1 MLRVDQCG
9 RAFDVF
15 VSLRFV
21 CTCLCVF
28 VSSSLG
34 SQALQHHSL
43 FDRLGRIDP
52 VMELNFC
59 NKAPQR
65 RVLYKVSRRRPNSD
79 LATMCPV
86 CPEVLAELHVMTLDK
101 VFKSE
106 DAGKAQTFRKTSQ
119 LTQSRQS
126 TAQAMYIPAAGQYN
140 YEYLPPDRRAGVP
153 QTQAKQSTMRRLIH
167 RLSLRALD
175 RRVRLGGFLGW
186 PKAPNSP
193 SVIPCFYGV
202 TSSGSVLR
210 ALRQHRIQSLAAPG
224 LHSSTVLLL
233 LLHGRAPGRTEVT
246 ATITAVGPG
255 DCLSEYCLWV
265 EGWKHRGLLA
275 KPWRP

>member
-1 MLRVDQCG
+1 MRVDQCG

-119 LTQSRQS
+119 LTHKADKAPLRPCTFLLRGNTTTSTFHQIVGRGSPKPKQSRARCGAS
-126 TAQAMYIPAAGQYN
+126 YIA
-140 YEYLPPDRRAGVP
+140 
-153 QTQAKQSTMRRLIH
+153 
-167 RLSLRALD
+167 
-175 RRVRLGGFLGW
+175 
-186 PKAPNSP
+186 
-193 SVIPCFYGV
+193 
-202 TSSGSVLR
+202 
-210 ALRQHRIQSLAAPG
+210 
-224 LHSSTVLLL
+224 
-233 LLHGRAPGRTEVT
+233 
-246 ATITAVGPG
+246 
-255 DCLSEYCLWV
+255 
-265 EGWKHRGLLA
+265 
-275 KPWRP
+275 